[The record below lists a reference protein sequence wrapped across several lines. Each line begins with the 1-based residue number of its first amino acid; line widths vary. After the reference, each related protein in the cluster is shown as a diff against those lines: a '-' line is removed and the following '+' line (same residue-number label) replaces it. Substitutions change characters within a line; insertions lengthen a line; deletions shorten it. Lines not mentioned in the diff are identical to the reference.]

1 MYDFLSVAPTLEAA
15 AELSEAGMTAE
26 AAELRAG
33 IIRVLNDALDAAKKR
48 IRERILAAG
57 YGLLFQDA
65 INSLFTLAPSLRA

>member
-1 MYDFLSVAPTLEAA
+1 MYDFLSIAPTLEI
-15 AELSEAGMTAE
+15 

-33 IIRVLNDALDAAKKR
+33 IIRLLNDALDAAKKR